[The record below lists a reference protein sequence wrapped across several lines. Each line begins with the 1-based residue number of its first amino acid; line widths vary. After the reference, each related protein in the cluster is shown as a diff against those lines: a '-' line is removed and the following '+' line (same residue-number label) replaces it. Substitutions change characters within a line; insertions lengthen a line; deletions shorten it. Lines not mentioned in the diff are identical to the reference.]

1 MVIDV
6 ARIDEAELGRWLA
19 VHNAVRTRD
28 PASAEDMIDWRRQA
42 GDMAWFLACV
52 DGADAGIGVGVIGWH
67 SEPGVARTEAAV
79 VEQHRNRGVGSA
91 LLAALAGWARAGGQS
106 HGEAPVDEL
115 DASSQAWA
123 TRRGFV
129 EIGRDSLLVL
139 DLAAIEVPGVDPPDG
154 IEIATWAE
162 RPDAIRG
169 MYEVACETYPD
180 VPGEESI
187 PMDPFESWLA
197 NDLQGT
203 SDRPEATFVAFA
215 GDEVVGYA
223 KLSLSSALVDTA
235 FHDITGVK
243 RAWRGRGIAGALK
256 RAEIAWAKREGYGR
270 LRTHNEARNTPIRIL
285 NERHGYVVE
294 PGSVTMRGPLPS
306 GL

>member
-1 MVIDV
+1 
-6 ARIDEAELGRWLA
+6 
-19 VHNAVRTRD
+19 
-28 PASAEDMIDWRRQA
+28 
-42 GDMAWFLACV
+42 
-52 DGADAGIGVGVIGWH
+52 VIGWH

-256 RAEIAWAKREGYGR
+256 RAEIAWAKRPKGYQYPMH
-270 LRTHNEARNTPIRIL
+270 RTLLGNEVFILEHLNLERQVPERMDVFALPISLERANGAQAR
-285 NERHGYVVE
+285 VVAKVE
-294 PGSVTMRGPLPS
+294 Q
-306 GL
+306 